1 MSLNAVLANALSG
14 LAVAQNALAVTSNN
28 VANANTEG
36 YSRQVAPQEAV
47 VLAGRGAGAR
57 SLPTTRV
64 VDDLLMARARDQAS
78 RVGRSDTLD
87 TIHQQIQDRILGAP
101 GDASQGLS
109 ARLTDLATA
118 AEALAAGPD
127 EAGLAAGLLGAAE
140 DLARRISGAGRE
152 VQAMRREADGRI
164 ADTLTTANA
173 TLARLADINEALT
186 RNGATP
192 GLLDSRDRLLDDLA
206 QQLDVSVTFGR
217 QGVATIYA
225 RGGTALLDGGLR
237 QLVYAPAT
245 EVGQATNFG
254 AIRIFDAE
262 DIDEATGRPLAGTV
276 GDVLVSGGVRAALP
290 GELLGDAVPDAV
302 QQIVSPLR
310 AGRLQ
315 GLLEARDRL
324 LPDLADELGELA
336 DLTRFALNA
345 AHNSANP
352 NPPATSLAGTRS
364 DTGAFAGAARNGT
377 AYLAVIDR
385 SSGAAATTIAIDVA
399 GAADAS
405 ALAASLSAGL
415 GSYGSAAIDGAGRL
429 VISAAGNHALA
440 VSEGD
445 SAITATDAQG
455 HARAQGFSHF
465 FGLNDLLLVDPG
477 GPTELRVRADLG
489 ADSRLVSRSVLDVDG
504 GPPPL
509 GRLGGAGDN
518 RGAQALA
525 AAFESTTAAVPRGEL
540 PGGSFKLADY
550 AAELVAVRA
559 GAAERASADSAL
571 DQSLLD
577 DLDLRRSEVSGVNLD
592 EELSRLVLF
601 QEAYSVSARL
611 LAITDQ
617 LFDDLL
623 AVTG

>member
-477 GPTELRVRADLG
+477 GPTELRVRADLA
-489 ADSRLVSRSVLDVDG
+489 ADSRLVSRSMLDVDG

>member
-1 MSLNAVLANALSG
+1 MALNAVLSNALSG

-28 VANANTEG
+28 VANANTDG
-36 YSRQVAPQEAV
+36 YSRQVAQQEAV

-57 SLPTTRV
+57 SLPTTRA

-78 RVGRSDTLD
+78 RIGRSDTLD

-118 AEALAAGPD
+118 AAALAAGPD

-140 DLARRISGAGRE
+140 DLARQISGAGRE
-152 VQAMRREADGRI
+152 VQAMRREVDGRI
-164 ADTLTTANA
+164 AGTVASANA
-173 TLARLADINEALT
+173 TLARLAGINAALT

-192 GLLDSRDRLLDDLA
+192 DLLDSRDRLLDDLA
-206 QQLDVSVTFGR
+206 QQLDLSVTFGSR
-217 QGVATIYA
+217 GVTTVYA
-225 RGGTALLDGGLR
+225 RGGTALLDGAPR
-237 QLVYAPAT
+237 QLVYVPAAA
-245 EVGQATNFG
+245 VGPVTAFG
-254 AIRIFDAE
+254 AIRVFATE
-262 DIDEATGRPLAGTV
+262 DIDEVSGRPLTGTV
-276 GDVLVSGGVRAALP
+276 GEVLVSGGVRAELP
-290 GELLGDAVPDAV
+290 SELLGDAVPDAA

-310 AGRLQ
+310 TGRLQ

-324 LPDLADELGELA
+324 LPNLADELGELA
-336 DLTRFALNA
+336 ELTRFALNA

-364 DTGAFAGAARNGT
+364 DTGAFAGAARSGT

-385 SSGAAATTIAIDVA
+385 ASGAVATTIAIDVA
-399 GAADAS
+399 AATDAS

-415 GSYGSAAIDGAGRL
+415 GGYGSAAIDGAGRL
-429 VISAAGNHALA
+429 VIKAAGNHALA
-440 VSEGD
+440 LSEGD
-445 SAITATDAQG
+445 SAITATDTQG
-455 HARAQGFSHF
+455 HARAQGFSQF
-465 FGLNDLLLVDPG
+465 FGLNDLLVVGPG
-477 GPTELRVRADLG
+477 GPTELRVRTDLA
-489 ADSRLVSRSVLDVDG
+489 ADSRLVSRSVLDIDG

-509 GRLGGAGDN
+509 GRLGGTGDN

-525 AAFESTTAAVPRGEL
+525 AAFESMTAAVPRGEL
-540 PGGSFKLADY
+540 PGGSFRLADY

-571 DQSLLD
+571 DQNLLD
-577 DLDLRRSEVSGVNLD
+577 DLDLRRSQVSGVNLD

-611 LAITDQ
+611 LAITNQ

>member
-1 MSLNAVLANALSG
+1 MSLNAVLSNALSG

-28 VANANTEG
+28 VANANTAG
-36 YSRQVAPQEAV
+36 YSRQVAQQESV

-57 SLPTTRV
+57 SLPTTRA
-64 VDDLLMARARDQAS
+64 VDDLLTARARDQAS
-78 RVGRSDTLD
+78 RVGRSDALD

-118 AEALAAGPD
+118 AEALAAGPE
-127 EAGLAAGLLGAAE
+127 EAGLGAGLLGAGE
-140 DLARRISGAGRE
+140 GLARAISGAGSE
-152 VQAMRREADGRI
+152 VQAMRREVDGQI
-164 ADTLTTANA
+164 ADTVTSANA

-186 RNGATP
+186 HNGATP
-192 GLLDSRDRLLDDLA
+192 DLLDSRDRLLDDLA
-206 QQLDVSVTFGR
+206 QQLDVSVNFGPR
-217 QGVATIYA
+217 GVTTVYA
-225 RGGTALLDGGLR
+225 RGGAALLDGELR
-237 QLVYAPAT
+237 QLVYEPAT
-245 EVGQATNFG
+245 EVGQTTSFG

-262 DIDEATGRPLAGTV
+262 DIDAATGQPLAGTV
-276 GDVLVSGGVRAALP
+276 GDLLVSAGVRAELP
-290 GELLGDAVPDAV
+290 SELQGDAIPDAA

-310 AGRLQ
+310 TGRLQ

-336 DLTRFALNA
+336 DLTRFTLNA

-352 NPPATSLAGTRS
+352 NPPATSLTGTRT
-364 DTGAFAGAARNGT
+364 DTDAFAGAVRSGT

-385 SSGAAATTIAIDVA
+385 TSGAVATTIAIDVA
-399 GAADAS
+399 GSADAS

-415 GSYGSAAIDGAGRL
+415 GGYGSAAIDGAGRL
-429 VISAAGNHALA
+429 VISAAGNYALA
-440 VSEGD
+440 VSEAD

-465 FGLNDLLLVDPG
+465 FGLNDLLVVGAG
-477 GPTELRVRADLG
+477 GPTELRVRTDLA
-489 ADSRLVSRSVLDVDG
+489 ADSRLVSRSVLDVDV
-504 GPPPL
+504 GPPMTAQ
-509 GRLGGAGDN
+509 LGGKGDN

-525 AAFESTTAAVPRGEL
+525 AAFETATAAVPRGAL

-571 DQSLLD
+571 DQDLLE

-601 QEAYSVSARL
+601 QQAYSVSARL
-611 LAITDQ
+611 LAITNQ